1 MKEAITSC
9 TFSAR
14 GAGPGAFGISLAD
27 INDAFDF
34 VWLLFI
40 HIISPVLSLL

>member
-9 TFSAR
+9 KSFAR

-27 INDAFDF
+27 ISDAFDF
-34 VWLLFI
+34 VWLLSI
-40 HIISPVLSLL
+40 HITSPVLSLL